1 MYNINQVHQPNYWSL
16 NKTHVF
22 SQICPFCLVYWGVGQ
37 NLNVNIYVK
46 CDEC

>member
-16 NKTHVF
+16 SKTHVF

-46 CDEC
+46 CD